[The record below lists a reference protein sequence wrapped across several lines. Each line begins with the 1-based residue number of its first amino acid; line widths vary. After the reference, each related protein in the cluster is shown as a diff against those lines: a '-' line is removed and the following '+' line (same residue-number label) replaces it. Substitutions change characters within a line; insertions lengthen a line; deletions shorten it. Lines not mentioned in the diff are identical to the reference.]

1 MKSKIITAL
10 LAILLAVEF
19 ALAAYAILAHQWLGL
34 IVMTL
39 LIFAVMYFLDREV
52 RRMKGELPPT
62 STNGCLLYTSPS
74 PRDVEESRM
83 PSSA

>member
-62 STNGCLLYTSPS
+62 CLLYTSPS
-74 PRDVEESRM
+74 PRDLSTSRM

>member
-52 RRMKGELPPT
+52 RRMKGELHPT
-62 STNGCLLYTSPS
+62 STNGKGPS
-74 PRDVEESRM
+74 Q
-83 PSSA
+83 PSHRGKNPA

>member
-62 STNGCLLYTSPS
+62 STNGKGHSQPS
-74 PRDVEESRM
+74 HRGKNP
-83 PSSA
+83 A

>member
-52 RRMKGELPPT
+52 RRMKGELSPT
-62 STNGCLLYTSPS
+62 STNGKGPS
-74 PRDVEESRM
+74 Q
-83 PSSA
+83 PSHRGKNPA

>member
-39 LIFAVMYFLDREV
+39 LSFAGLEFVDGVVGGLR
-52 RRMKGELPPT
+52 GELAGACSCGKGRAHRAHRGKNP
-62 STNGCLLYTSPS
+62 
-74 PRDVEESRM
+74 
-83 PSSA
+83 A

>member
-62 STNGCLLYTSPS
+62 STNGRGPS
-74 PRDVEESRM
+74 Q
-83 PSSA
+83 PSHRGKNPA